1 MKLRR
6 ESAPMKKIFLIG
18 VAAIAIG
25 AKAPKPLP
33 SAQPITSGDRTTG
46 AKAHPQ
52 ILQEFGGVYESKQA
66 AYVTKVGRRIALQ
79 SGLSNAEGDFTI
91 SLLNSSVNNAFAIPG
106 GYVYVTRQLLALMN
120 SEAELASVLGHEVGH
135 VAARHSKQREK
146 RARTG
151 GLLGVAIGVLGAAVA
166 GDAGAK
172 LGQQLGG
179 TLAQSYVLGFSR
191 DQEYQA
197 DDLGVSYLAKTGY
210 DPFAASSMLASLA
223 SQTSLDTRAQGQKE
237 QSLPS
242 WQRTHPDPASRVTR
256 AADRARTF
264 LPAGKEQNRDSFLA
278 AIDGM
283 IYGDDPKQGIVD
295 GQNFSHP
302 DLRLS
307 FSAPG
312 GYAMS
317 NGTQAVTVRGTG
329 GQAQFSGA
337 AYSGDMNSYI
347 AEIFKAVGGAN
358 NTLNYGNIS
367 RTSVN
372 GIPAA
377 TASATANGQS
387 GPVLVT
393 VFVYEFGPNTAY
405 HFLTITPGNG
415 NPFGSMFDSVRRLSS
430 QEAAAIKPRRISVV
444 TVKSKDTIAS
454 LAERMAYR
462 DLQVERFLTLN
473 ALSSNATLT
482 PGQKVK
488 LVVY

>member
-1 MKLRR
+1 
-6 ESAPMKKIFLIG
+6 MKKIFLVG
-18 VAAIAIG
+18 VAIIAIG
-25 AKAPKPLP
+25 AKAPKSLP

-135 VAARHSKQREK
+135 VAARHSKQRQN
-146 RARTG
+146 RALKG
-151 GLLGVAIGVLGAAVA
+151 NLLGAVIGVLGGVVG
-166 GDAGAK
+166 GDTGAK

-179 TLAQSYVLGFSR
+179 TVAQSYVLGFSR
-191 DQEYQA
+191 DQEFQA

-210 DPFAASSMLASLA
+210 DPFAASYMLASLA

-237 QSLPS
+237 QALPS

-307 FSAPG
+307 FNAPR

-337 AYSGDMNSYI
+337 AYNGDMNSYI
-347 AEIFKAVGGAN
+347 DQIFKAVGGAN

-367 RTSVN
+367 RTNVN

-387 GPVLVT
+387 GPVVVT

-473 ALSSNATLT
+473 ALSQNATLT
-482 PGQKVK
+482 PGQKIK

>member
-1 MKLRR
+1 MRKLL
-6 ESAPMKKIFLIG
+6 LIG

-25 AKAPKPLP
+25 AKAPKSLP
-33 SAQPITSGDRTTG
+33 SAQQITSGDKTLG

-52 ILQEFGGVYESKQA
+52 ILQEFGGVYESRQA

-135 VAARHSKQREK
+135 VAARHSKQRQN
-146 RARTG
+146 RAMKG
-151 GLLGVAIGVLGAAVA
+151 SLLGAVIGVLGGVVG
-166 GDAGAK
+166 GDTGAK

-179 TLAQSYVLGFSR
+179 TVAQSYVLGFSR
-191 DQEYQA
+191 DQEFQA

-237 QSLPS
+237 QALPS

-264 LPAGKEQNRDSFLA
+264 IPAGKEQNRDAFLA

-307 FSAPG
+307 FNAPS

-337 AYSGDMNSYI
+337 AYNGDMNSYI
-347 AEIFKAVGGAN
+347 AQIFKAVGGAN
-358 NTLNYGNIS
+358 NAVNYGNIS
-367 RTSVN
+367 RTNVN

-387 GPVLVT
+387 GPVVVT
-393 VFVYEFGPNTAY
+393 VFAYEFSPNTAY

-415 NPFGSMFDSVRRLSS
+415 NPFESMFDSVRRLSS
-430 QEAAAIKPRRISVV
+430 QEVATIKPRRISVV
-444 TVKSKDTIAS
+444 TVKSKDTVAS

-462 DLQVERFLTLN
+462 DLQIERFLTLN
-473 ALSSNATLT
+473 ALSQNATLT

-488 LVVY
+488 LVIY

>member
-1 MKLRR
+1 
-6 ESAPMKKIFLIG
+6 MKKLLLIG

-25 AKAPKPLP
+25 AKAPKALP
-33 SAQPITSGDRTTG
+33 TAQQMTSGDRTAG

-52 ILQEFGGVYESKQA
+52 ILNEFGGAYESKQA

-91 SLLNSSVNNAFAIPG
+91 TLLNSPVNNAFAVPG

-146 RARTG
+146 RARVG
-151 GLLGVAIGVLGAAVA
+151 GLGAILATVA
-166 GDAGAK
+166 GSVLAGDTGAR

-191 DQEYQA
+191 SQEYEA
-197 DDLGVSYLAKTGY
+197 DDLGVFYLAKTGY

-223 SQTSLDTRAQGQKE
+223 AQTSLDTRAQGQKE
-237 QSLPS
+237 QALPS

-256 AADRARTF
+256 AANRARSVT
-264 LPAGKEQNRDSFLA
+264 AVGKDRNRDEFLA

-295 GQNFSHP
+295 GQDFSHP
-302 DLRLS
+302 DLRLA
-307 FSAPG
+307 FAAPA

-317 NGTQAVTVRGTG
+317 NGTQAVTIRGSG
-329 GQAQFSGA
+329 GQAQFAGA
-337 AYSGDMNSYI
+337 AYNGDMNAYI
-347 AEIFKAVGGAN
+347 AQIFRAVGGAN
-358 NTLNYGNIS
+358 TSINYGNIS
-367 RTSVN
+367 RSTIN

-377 TASATANGQS
+377 IASGTANAQS
-387 GPVLVT
+387 GPVTVT
-393 VFVYEFGPNTAY
+393 VVAYEFAPNTAY
-405 HFLTITPGNG
+405 HFLTITPGNS
-415 NPFGSMFDSVRRLSS
+415 NPFGSMFQSVRRLST

-444 TVKSKDTIAS
+444 TVKPRDTVRS

-473 ALSSNATLT
+473 ALPSNATLT

>member
-1 MKLRR
+1 MKRLL
-6 ESAPMKKIFLIG
+6 LIG

-25 AKAPKPLP
+25 AKAPKALP
-33 SAQPITSGDRTTG
+33 SAKPITASDRTAG
-46 AKAHPQ
+46 AQAHPQ
-52 ILQEFGGVYESKQA
+52 ILEEFGGVYESKQA

-91 SLLNSSVNNAFAIPG
+91 SLLNSPVNNAFAVPG

-146 RARTG
+146 RARLG
-151 GLLGVAIGVLGAAVA
+151 GFGAILATVAGSVLLG
-166 GDAGAK
+166 DTGAK

-191 DQEYQA
+191 DQEYEA
-197 DDLGVSYLAKTGY
+197 DDLGVSYLARTGY

-223 SQTSLDTRAQGQKE
+223 AQTSLDTRAQGQKE

-256 AADRARTF
+256 AANRAQGTS
-264 LPAGKEQNRDSFLA
+264 ASGKERNRDEFLA
-278 AIDGM
+278 VIDGM

-317 NGTQAVTVRGTG
+317 NGSRAVTVRGSG

-337 AYSGDMNSYI
+337 PYNGDMNSYI
-347 AEIFKAVGGAN
+347 GQIFKSVGGAN
-358 NTLNYGNIS
+358 NTINYGNIS
-367 RTSVN
+367 RTTVN
-372 GIPAA
+372 GIAAA
-377 TASATANGQS
+377 TASASVNAQS
-387 GPVLVT
+387 GPVVVT
-393 VFVYEFGPNTAY
+393 VFAYEFAANTAY
-405 HFLTITPGNG
+405 HFLTITPSNS

-430 QEAAAIKPRRISVV
+430 QEASGIKPRRISVV
-444 TVKSKDTIAS
+444 TVKSKDTISS

-462 DLQVERFLTLN
+462 DLQIERFLTLN

>member
-1 MKLRR
+1 
-6 ESAPMKKIFLIG
+6 MKKIFLVG
-18 VAAIAIG
+18 VAIIAIG
-25 AKAPKPLP
+25 AKAPKALP
-33 SAQPITSGDRTTG
+33 PAQPITSGDRTTG

-91 SLLNSSVNNAFAIPG
+91 SLLNSPVNNAFAIPG

-135 VAARHSKQREK
+135 VAARHSKQRQN
-146 RARTG
+146 RALKG
-151 GLLGVAIGVLGAAVA
+151 GIFGAAVGILGSVLA

-191 DQEYQA
+191 AQEFQA

-210 DPFAASSMLASLA
+210 DPFAASYMLASLA

-237 QSLPS
+237 QALPS

-307 FSAPG
+307 FNAPR

-337 AYSGDMNSYI
+337 AYNGDMNSYI
-347 AEIFKAVGGAN
+347 DQIFKVVGGAN
-358 NTLNYGNIS
+358 STINYGSIS
-367 RTSVN
+367 RTNVN

-387 GPVLVT
+387 GPVVVT

-473 ALSSNATLT
+473 ALSQNATLT
-482 PGQKVK
+482 PGQKIK

>member
-1 MKLRR
+1 
-6 ESAPMKKIFLIG
+6 MKKLLLIG

-25 AKAPKPLP
+25 AKAPKALP
-33 SAQPITSGDRTTG
+33 TAQQMTAGDRTAG

-52 ILQEFGGVYESKQA
+52 ILQEFGGLYESKQA
-66 AYVTKVGRRIALQ
+66 AYVTKVGRRVALQ

-91 SLLNSSVNNAFAIPG
+91 SLLNSSVNNAFAVPG

-146 RARTG
+146 RARVG
-151 GLLGVAIGVLGAAVA
+151 GLGAILATVA
-166 GDAGAK
+166 GSVLAGDTGAR

-191 DQEYQA
+191 SQEYEA
-197 DDLGVSYLAKTGY
+197 DDLGVSYLARTGY

-223 SQTSLDTRAQGQKE
+223 AQTSLDTRAQGQKE

-256 AADRARTF
+256 AADRAKSFT
-264 LPAGKEQNRDSFLA
+264 PTGKDRNRDEFLA

-295 GQNFSHP
+295 GQDFRHP

-307 FSAPG
+307 FTAPG

-317 NGTQAVTVRGTG
+317 NGTQAVTIRGSG

-337 AYSGDMNSYI
+337 AYNGDMNAYI
-347 AEIFKAVGGAN
+347 AQIFKAVGGAN
-358 NTLNYGNIS
+358 NSINYGNIS
-367 RTSVN
+367 RSNVN

-377 TASATANGQS
+377 IASGTANAQS
-387 GPVLVT
+387 GPVTVT
-393 VFVYEFGPNTAY
+393 VIAYEFAPNTAY

-415 NPFGSMFDSVRRLSS
+415 NPFGSMFESVRRLST
-430 QEAAAIKPRRISVV
+430 QEVAAIKPRRISVV
-444 TVKSKDTIAS
+444 TVKAKDTVAS

-462 DLQVERFLTLN
+462 DLQLERFLTLN

>member
-1 MKLRR
+1 MRHV
-6 ESAPMKKIFLIG
+6 FLLS
-18 VAAIAIG
+18 VAIIAIG
-25 AKAPKPLP
+25 AKAPKALP
-33 SAQPITSGDRTTG
+33 SARPITANDRSVG
-46 AKAHPQ
+46 ATEHPK
-52 ILQEFGGVYESKQA
+52 ILQEFGGLYESRQA

-106 GYVYVTRQLLALMN
+106 GYVYVTRELLALMN

-135 VAARHSKQREK
+135 VAARHSKQREN
-146 RARTG
+146 RARLG
-151 GLLGVAIGVLGAAVA
+151 GIGAAIATVLGGAVA
-166 GDAGAK
+166 GDTGAK
-172 LGQQLGG
+172 IGQQLGG
-179 TLAQSYVLGFSR
+179 LGAQSYVLGFSR
-191 DQEYQA
+191 AQEYEA

-223 SQTSLDTRAQGQKE
+223 AQTSLDARAQGQKV

-242 WQRTHPDPASRVTR
+242 WQRTHPDPGSRVIR
-256 AADRARTF
+256 AADRAKTF
-264 LPAGKEQNRDSFLA
+264 LPAGNERSRDEFLA

-295 GQNFSHP
+295 GQTFSHP
-302 DLRLS
+302 DFRLS
-307 FSAPG
+307 FTAPN

-317 NGTQAVTVRGTG
+317 NGTQAVTVRGSG
-329 GQAQFSGA
+329 GQAQFAGN
-337 AYSGDMNSYI
+337 AYNGDMNAYI
-347 AEIFKAVGGAN
+347 GQIFKAVGGAN
-358 NTLNYGNIS
+358 TTLNYGNIS
-367 RTSVN
+367 RTNIN
-372 GIPAA
+372 GISAA
-377 TASATANGQS
+377 SASATANGQS
-387 GPVLVT
+387 GLVEVT
-393 VFVYEFGPNTAY
+393 VVAYEFGPSTAY

-415 NPFGSMFDSVRRLSS
+415 NPFNAMFNSVRRLNN

-473 ALSSNATLT
+473 ALPSNATLT

>member
-1 MKLRR
+1 MKRIL
-6 ESAPMKKIFLIG
+6 LIG
-18 VAAIAIG
+18 VAVIAIG

-33 SAQPITSGDRTTG
+33 SAQPITTNDRSIG

-52 ILQEFGGVYESKQA
+52 ILQEFGGVYESRQA

-91 SLLNSSVNNAFAIPG
+91 SLLNSPVNNAFAVPG

-146 RARTG
+146 RARVG
-151 GLLGVAIGVLGAAVA
+151 GLGAILATVAGSVLA
-166 GDAGAK
+166 GDAGAR

-223 SQTSLDTRAQGQKE
+223 AQTSLDARAQGQRE
-237 QSLPS
+237 QALPS

-264 LPAGKEQNRDSFLA
+264 VASRKEQNRDEFLA

-307 FSAPG
+307 FNAPG

-317 NGTQAVTVRGTG
+317 NGTQAVTIRGSG
-329 GQAQFSGA
+329 GQAQFTGA
-337 AYSGDMNSYI
+337 AYSGNMNAYI
-347 AEIFKAVGGAN
+347 DSIFKAVGGAN
-358 NTLNYGNIS
+358 TTLNYGNIS

-377 TASATANGQS
+377 TASATANAQS
-387 GPVLVT
+387 GPVVVT
-393 VFVYEFGPNTAY
+393 VFAYEFGPNSAY
-405 HFLTITPGNG
+405 HFLTITPGNS
-415 NPFGSMFDSVRRLSS
+415 NPFGSMFESVRRLSS
-430 QEAAAIKPRRISVV
+430 QEASAIKPRRISII
-444 TVKSKDTIAS
+444 TVRSKDTIES
-454 LAERMAYR
+454 LAQRMAYR

-482 PGQKVK
+482 PGQKLK

>member
-1 MKLRR
+1 
-6 ESAPMKKIFLIG
+6 MKKLLLIS
-18 VAAIAIG
+18 VAIIAIG
-25 AKAPKPLP
+25 AKAPKELP
-33 SAQPITSGDRTTG
+33 SAQPITSGDRTAG

-66 AYVTKVGRRIALQ
+66 AYVTKVGRRVALQ

-146 RARTG
+146 RARVG
-151 GLLGVAIGVLGAAVA
+151 GLGAILATVA
-166 GDAGAK
+166 GSVLAGDTGAK

-191 DQEYQA
+191 TQEYEA

-223 SQTSLDTRAQGQKE
+223 AQTSLDTRAQGQKE

-242 WQRTHPDPASRVTR
+242 WQRTHPDPASRVVR
-256 AADRARTF
+256 AADRARSSLAT
-264 LPAGKEQNRDSFLA
+264 GKETDRDAFLA

-302 DLRLS
+302 DLKLS
-307 FSAPG
+307 FNAPS

-317 NGTQAVTVRGTG
+317 NGSQAVTIRGSG

-337 AYSGDMNSYI
+337 AYNGDMNGYI
-347 AEIFKAVGGAN
+347 AQIFKAVGGAN
-358 NTLNYGNIS
+358 TTLDYGSPS
-367 RTSVN
+367 RTTIN
-372 GIPAA
+372 GISGA
-377 TASATANGQS
+377 TASASANSQS
-387 GPVLVT
+387 GPVVVT
-393 VFVYEFGPNTAY
+393 VFAYEFAPNTAY
-405 HFLTITPGNG
+405 HFLTITPGNS
-415 NPFGSMFDSVRRLSS
+415 NPFGSMFNSMRRLSA
-430 QEAAAIKPRRISVV
+430 QEASSIKPRRISVV

-454 LAERMAYR
+454 LSERMAYS
-462 DLQVERFLTLN
+462 DLRTERFLTLN
-473 ALSSNATLT
+473 ALTANSTLT

>member
-1 MKLRR
+1 
-6 ESAPMKKIFLIG
+6 MKKLLLIG
-18 VAAIAIG
+18 IAVIAIG
-25 AKAPKPLP
+25 AKAPKALP
-33 SAQPITSGDRTTG
+33 PAQPITAGDRTSG
-46 AKAHPQ
+46 AKAHLQ
-52 ILQEFGGVYESKQA
+52 ILEEFGGVYEGKQA

-79 SGLSNAEGDFTI
+79 SGLSNSESDFTI
-91 SLLNSSVNNAFAIPG
+91 TLLNSPVNNAFAVPG

-135 VAARHSKQREK
+135 VAARHSKQRQN
-146 RARTG
+146 RARVG
-151 GLLGVAIGVLGAAVA
+151 GLGAILATVA
-166 GDAGAK
+166 GSVLAGNTGAR

-223 SQTSLDTRAQGQKE
+223 AQTSLDTRAQGQKE

-242 WQRTHPDPASRVTR
+242 WQRTHPDPASRVRR
-256 AADRARTF
+256 AAERAQTF
-264 LPAGKEQNRDSFLA
+264 PGSGRERNRDEFLA

-307 FSAPG
+307 FNAPG

-317 NGTQAVTVRGTG
+317 NGTKAVTVRGPG
-329 GQAQFSGA
+329 GQAQFSA
-337 AYSGDMNSYI
+337 APYSGNMNNYI
-347 AEIFKAVGGAN
+347 DSIFKAIGGAN
-358 NTLNYGNIS
+358 NSVNYGNIS
-367 RTSVN
+367 RTTVN

-387 GPVLVT
+387 GPVVVT
-393 VFVYEFGPNTAY
+393 VFAYEFAANTAY

-430 QEAAAIKPRRISVV
+430 QEAAAVKPRRISVV

-473 ALSSNATLT
+473 ALPSNATLT

>member
-1 MKLRR
+1 MRKLL
-6 ESAPMKKIFLIG
+6 LIG

-25 AKAPKPLP
+25 AKAPKALP
-33 SAQPITSGDRTTG
+33 AAQPITASDRTTG

-52 ILQEFGGVYESKQA
+52 ILAEFGGVYESKQA

-91 SLLNSSVNNAFAIPG
+91 SLLNSSVNNAFAVPG

-146 RARTG
+146 RAQRG
-151 GLLGVAIGVLGAAVA
+151 GLLGAGISVLGAVLA
-166 GDAGAK
+166 GDTGAR

-179 TLAQSYVLGFSR
+179 AVAQSYVLGFSR
-191 DQEYQA
+191 AQEYQA

-210 DPFAASSMLASLA
+210 DPFSASSMLASLA
-223 SQTSLDTRAQGQKE
+223 AQTSLDTRAQGQRE

-256 AADRARTF
+256 AADRAKTF
-264 LPAGKEQNRDSFLA
+264 LPAGKEQNRDAFLA

-307 FSAPG
+307 FNAPS

-317 NGTQAVTVRGTG
+317 NGTQAVTMRGSG

-337 AYSGDMNSYI
+337 AYNGDMNAYI
-347 AEIFKAVGGAN
+347 AAIFKAVGGAN
-358 NTLNYGNIS
+358 NTINYGNIS
-367 RTSVN
+367 RTNVN

-377 TASATANGQS
+377 IASATSNGQS
-387 GPVLVT
+387 GPVVVT
-393 VFVYEFGPNTAY
+393 VFAYEFAPNTAY
-405 HFLTITPGNG
+405 HFLTFTPGSS
-415 NPFGSMFDSVRRLSS
+415 NPFGSMFDSVRRLSTS
-430 QEAAAIKPRRISVV
+430 EAAAIKPRRISVV

-454 LAERMAYR
+454 LSERMAYR
-462 DLQVERFLTLN
+462 DLQIERFLTLN
-473 ALSSNATLT
+473 ALSPNATLA